1 MPEKHQNQHNFFI
14 VAYDIILL
22 RIFNVLM
29 EETMNIGSNLSSSFA
44 YAKDGLVGHWVR
56 WILLLI
62 SCIIFPLIMGYQIRI
77 MRGEDP
83 APEANNW
90 VKMLVDGILYIIIGI
105 IYAIPLII
113 IAMVTMGPGVFS
125 LMTNPSAVAT
135 GLGALGIGIIIF
147 IIVGIIIS
155 LIETI
160 AIVNFAR
167 NEKFGA
173 AFAFGDIIAKIKE
186 IGWLSL
192 FLQILVYG
200 IVISIIQ
207 FVLMLIP
214 IVGMLILFIL
224 TPLFSMWYAKFVCN
238 IYDNA

>member
-22 RIFNVLM
+22 RIFNVLI
-29 EETMNIGSNLSSSFA
+29 EETMNIGSNLSSSFG
-44 YAKDGLVGHWVR
+44 YAKAGLVGHWVR

-62 SCIIFPLIMGYQIRI
+62 SCIIFPLILGYQLRI

-83 APEANNW
+83 APEADNW
-90 VKMLVDGILYIIIGI
+90 LKMLVDGILYIIIGI

-113 IAMVTMGPGVFS
+113 IAMITMGPGIFM
-125 LMTNPSAVAT
+125 LMSDPSAVAAGMGT
-135 GLGALGIGIIIF
+135 LA
-147 IIVGIIIS
+147 VGIIILIIVAIIIS
-155 LIETI
+155 LFETI

-167 NEKFGA
+167 EERFGA
-173 AFAFGDIIAKIKE
+173 AFAFGAILAKIKE

>member
-1 MPEKHQNQHNFFI
+1 
-14 VAYDIILL
+14 
-22 RIFNVLM
+22 
-29 EETMNIGSNLSSSFA
+29 MNIGSNLSSSFA

-77 MRGEDP
+77 MRGGADT
-83 APEANNW
+83 APEADNW

-113 IAMVTMGPGVFS
+113 IALVTMGPGLFA
-125 LMTNPSAVAT
+125 LMSNPADIAT
-135 GLGALGIGIIIF
+135 GLGALGIGMIIF
-147 IIVGIIIS
+147 IIVGLIIS

-224 TPLFSMWYAKFVCN
+224 SPLFSMWYAKFVCN